1 MNYVYTLLLQK
12 WGIKCGNEGVGKR
25 GLKEEG
31 GGYHID
37 TYTHPAVLQSQTLTR
52 SLPPKH

>member
-25 GLKEEG
+25 GLEEG